1 MLSIYA
7 VRGERAYLQVDKAL
21 GILRAFPE
29 AGPVNF
35 AGRIRR
41 LVVTNPGGLGEP
53 LPVLGFAMTALVVFL
68 AHLPWTISRWKQ
80 LVASLPRPALGAVYA
95 LGLNVALMLAPLS
108 DKLFIYFQF

>member
-41 LVVTNPGGLGEP
+41 LVVMKTHLGIFYSIAGRRVLVGAVLDLRQSPRTIEEP
-53 LPVLGFAMTALVVFL
+53 L
-68 AHLPWTISRWKQ
+68 R
-80 LVASLPRPALGAVYA
+80 
-95 LGLNVALMLAPLS
+95 
-108 DKLFIYFQF
+108 KL